1 MASEAATK
9 RAWSRRPVILTLG
22 LTLLVGLSLLAAQV
36 ARSRAAADFVQRA
49 EAALPLADAALSA
62 VIEKQ
67 RLIPLVLARD
77 PEVTA
82 LLLAPSLAAEER
94 LDAKLADIAADAGSA
109 VLYVVNKDGMAIA
122 ASNADRPESF
132 VGSSYGFREYFIGA
146 MERGTAM
153 QYALGTVSR
162 RPGLYLTRRVDG
174 PDGPLGVVVVKIE
187 FDELEAR
194 WRSGGFVVVTSDAAG
209 TVIATTEPEWR
220 FGKVPG
226 ADDTAQPAI
235 PVVAEAD
242 GLYLLSRTATGGRAA
257 RYAGAGSPVGSAAAD
272 WHLSIYVPV
281 DTALGRAARNA
292 ALMTLLAGLLACAG
306 LVWLQRRRRF
316 ARALAVMNLE
326 LERRV
331 AEEVAERE
339 AAETRVRRVREELA
353 QANRLSILGQITAGV
368 AHEINQPV
376 AAIRTYAENGQQL
389 LDAGDPGEA
398 RDNLGAI
405 VRVTERIGGIT
416 RMLRGFA
423 RRGTAPIG
431 PVPVDEAIDG
441 ALALLA
447 GRIRDAG
454 VRIDRPPP
462 LPGLTVLAGQIRL
475 EQILVNLLSN
485 ALDALRGRPDP
496 GIVLSIDT
504 TPERVTIRVADNG
517 PGLDPRMRESLFMPF
532 STTKETG
539 LGLGL
544 VISGDLARE
553 FGGSLALEPGDGP
566 GATFVLE
573 LQRASA
579 DARGAAA

>member
-174 PDGPLGVVVVKIE
+174 PDSPLGVVVVKIE

-242 GLYLLSRTATGGRAA
+242 GLYLLSRTATDGRAA
-257 RYAGAGSPVGSAAAD
+257 RYAGAGSPVGSAAPD

-389 LDAGDPGEA
+389 LDAGDAGEA

>member
-9 RAWSRRPVILTLG
+9 RAWSRRPVILALG
-22 LTLLVGLSLLAAQV
+22 LTVLIGLSLLAAQV

-82 LLLAPSLAAEER
+82 LLLAPSLVAEER

-174 PDGPLGVVVVKIE
+174 PGGPLGVVVVKIE
-187 FDELEAR
+187 FDELETR
-194 WRSGGFVVVTSDAAG
+194 WRSGGIVVVTSDASG
-209 TVIATTEPEWR
+209 TVIATTEPDWR
-220 FGKVPG
+220 FGTVSG
-226 ADDTAQPAI
+226 AGNATQSPI

-242 GLYLLSRTATGGRAA
+242 GLYRLDRAA
-257 RYAGAGSPVGSAAAD
+257 TSGRPALYAGAGSPVGSAAPG
-272 WHLSIYVPV
+272 WHLSVYVPV
-281 DTALGRAARNA
+281 DTALGKAARNA
-292 ALMTLLAGLLACAG
+292 ALMTLLTGLLAGAG
-306 LVWLQRRRRF
+306 LVWIQRRRRF
-316 ARALAVMNLE
+316 AQALAVMNLE

-431 PVPVDEAIDG
+431 AVAVDEAIDG

-454 VRIDRPPP
+454 VRIERAPP

-496 GIVLSIDT
+496 GIILSIDP

-517 PGLDPRMRESLFMPF
+517 PGLDPRIRESLFMPF

>member
-22 LTLLVGLSLLAAQV
+22 LTVLIGLSLLAAQV

-174 PDGPLGVVVVKIE
+174 PDGPLGVVVVKVE

-235 PVVAEAD
+235 PVVVEAD
-242 GLYLLSRTATGGRAA
+242 GLYLLSRTATDGRAA
-257 RYAGAGSPVGSAAAD
+257 RYAGAGSPVGSAAPD

-389 LDAGDPGEA
+389 LDAGDAGEA

-431 PVPVDEAIDG
+431 AVAVDEAIDG

-462 LPGLTVLAGQIRL
+462 RPGLTVLAGQIRL

-496 GIVLSIDT
+496 GIVLSIDA